1 MKNTS
6 TTVLLCAGLLLAAL
20 APASAQNAP
29 TKTPSYKESILDN
42 PNAEADIAVVES
54 FIKHL
59 VSGDLDKARA
69 LLTTD
74 YKGSGPSPDD
84 KFNAETVIANWKESI
99 KTEKDRKVE
108 FVTQTFRV
116 ASGNLKGDWVSM
128 WGDYTFT
135 TDGKTVKVPYQY
147 TALVRSGKIA
157 TDVVYYDRLYVM
169 QQLGHT
175 LTPPAKK

>member
-42 PNAEADIAVVES
+42 PNAEADISVVES

-74 YKGSGPSPDD
+74 YKPG
-84 KFNAETVIANWKESI
+84 
-99 KTEKDRKVE
+99 
-108 FVTQTFRV
+108 FR
-116 ASGNLKGDWVSM
+116 S
-128 WGDYTFT
+128 
-135 TDGKTVKVPYQY
+135 
-147 TALVRSGKIA
+147 
-157 TDVVYYDRLYVM
+157 
-169 QQLGHT
+169 
-175 LTPPAKK
+175 